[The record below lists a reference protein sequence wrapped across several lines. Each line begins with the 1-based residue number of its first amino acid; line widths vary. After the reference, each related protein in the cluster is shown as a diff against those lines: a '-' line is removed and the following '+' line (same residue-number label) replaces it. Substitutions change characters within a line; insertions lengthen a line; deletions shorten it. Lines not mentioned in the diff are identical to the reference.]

1 EQGKKRSDG
10 TDVNDPRNVGIQNS
24 IAMIDDLSDHV
35 SRLQAEAGSYS
46 QVLQASTDRT
56 DMLLISTKTLQ
67 SDVIDT
73 DIAEATLR
81 MQQLSLNYQA
91 LLSNITKISK
101 LSLVNYV

>member
-1 EQGKKRSDG
+1 
-10 TDVNDPRNVGIQNS
+10 
-24 IAMIDDLSDHV
+24 
-35 SRLQAEAGSYS
+35 
-46 QVLQASTDRT
+46 
-56 DMLLISTKTLQ
+56 
-67 SDVIDT
+67 IDT